1 MNPWEF
7 GGQLAENIRNARLA
21 SHMTQSDLAQQIGCT
36 KVCISQYETARRM
49 PNLRIM
55 SAICHV
61 LDMSLD
67 DMVPMYVPEA
77 RHDLGQTSIFDVIGE

>member
-1 MNPWEF
+1 
-7 GGQLAENIRNARLA
+7 
-21 SHMTQSDLAQQIGCT
+21 
-36 KVCISQYETARRM
+36 M

-77 RHDLGQTSIFDVIGE
+77 RHDLGQINIFDVIGE